1 MPWRKYTP
9 KEGKYGSIYH
19 ISQGVQVRSDAR
31 GKWTIFIERGG
42 ERRNK
47 TIGAGREGLVKAI
60 KAAEVMSK
68 QLASSD
74 RSTKAISTE
83 TAPIT
88 PAFKAYSEAWL
99 EDNMGRWDSFTYQRY
114 EGILRLHIW
123 PYDEFKGRIDEV
135 TRKVV
140 KKRLQALTKT
150 HSPAT
155 VELAHCVL
163 HGIFEEAVDDEDMGT
178 EANPAT
184 RLLKK
189 ILPPK
194 NKRNVNEAAPFDLE
208 ERDRFLEYADK
219 TLTWA
224 ERLILKVMVYGGL
237 RLGEALA
244 MRLRHFDP
252 VKMMYHVSESF
263 KQHRFGLP
271 KKGKKRLVDLPE
283 FLVEELNKYIVH
295 LKKMGLKAG
304 NGGGV
309 DLLFLDPMENGYWPY
324 SQRKVQGLM
333 KRVCKGAKLS
343 IRNPHDL
350 RHTYASILLMSH
362 QSPAYVQ
369 NQLGHSSITITV
381 DIYGHWMPGQGRQ
394 GLEEALTGGKP
405 HISAYKQERPQ

>member
-9 KEGKYGSIYH
+9 KDGKYGPIYH

-31 GKWTIFIERGG
+31 GKWTIFIEREG
-42 ERRNK
+42 ERKNK
-47 TIGAGREGLVKAI
+47 TIGAGRESLSKAI
-60 KAAEVMSK
+60 KAAEAMVIQFDRFN
-68 QLASSD
+68 QLAK
-74 RSTKAISTE
+74 TMAVEPKTN
-83 TAPIT
+83 T
-88 PAFKAYSEAWL
+88 PGFKAYSEAWL
-99 EDNMGRWDSFTYQRY
+99 EDNMGRWDTFTYQRY

-135 TRKVV
+135 TRKVI
-140 KKRLQALTKT
+140 KKRLQALKKT
-150 HSPAT
+150 HSSAT
-155 VELAHCVL
+155 VELVHGVL
-163 HGIFEEAVDDEDMGT
+163 HGIFEEAVDDEDIGI

-208 ERDRFLEYADK
+208 ERDRFLDYADK
-219 TLTWA
+219 TFTWT
-224 ERLILKVMVYGGL
+224 ERLILKVMVYAGL
-237 RLGEALA
+237 RLGEVLA
-244 MRLRHFDP
+244 MRLRHLDP
-252 VKMMYHVSESF
+252 VKMMYHISESY

-271 KKGKKRLVDLPE
+271 KKGKKRLVDFPE
-283 FLVEELNKYIVH
+283 FLIEELNRYIVH
-295 LKKMGLKAG
+295 LKKLRLKAG

-309 DLLFLDPMENGYWPY
+309 DLLFVDPKENGCWPY

-333 KRVCKGAKLS
+333 KRVCNGAKLS

-381 DIYGHWMPGQGRQ
+381 DIYGHWIPGQGRE
-394 GLEEALTGGKP
+394 GLEEALTGGKS
-405 HISAYKQERPQ
+405 HISAYKEKRSQ